1 VKKKTLRLSGEEID
15 TAAKFLSSGGLVA
28 LPTETVYGLAA
39 DSTNEQ
45 AVAEIYRAKGRADS
59 KPLSVLVTDMEMVAR
74 VCRDIPP
81 MAYRLADVFWPGPL
95 TMILHGAGFVAPI
108 VTAGGESL
116 GVRCPDHALTLELIR
131 RVGKP
136 LAAPS
141 ANISGEAS
149 PKDADAVFGGLDGK
163 IDAVLDGGVCTVAI
177 ESTILDLTGET
188 PKILRHGGLA
198 EMEIWTLLR
207 EEGLL

>member
-1 VKKKTLRLSGEEID
+1 MKKKTLRLCGEEIN
-15 TAAKFLSSGGLVA
+15 TAAALLSAGGLVA

-39 DSTNEQ
+39 DSTSEQ
-45 AVAEIYRAKGRADS
+45 AVADIYRAKGRADN
-59 KPLSVLVTDMEMVAR
+59 KPLSVLVTDMEMVAC
-74 VCRDIPP
+74 VCCNIPP
-81 MAYRLADVFWPGPL
+81 RAYRLAEAFWPGPL
-95 TMILHGAGFVAPI
+95 TMILHGAGFVVPL

-116 GVRCPDHALTLELIR
+116 GVRCPDHAMTLELIR

-149 PKDADAVFGGLDGK
+149 PKDADAVLEGFDGT

-177 ESTILDLTGET
+177 ESTIIDLTGET
-188 PKILRHGGLA
+188 PKILRLGGLP
-198 EMEIWTLLR
+198 EEDIWTLLR
-207 EEGLL
+207 KEGLL